1 MTKNR
6 IIIIG
11 IITFICFFIM
21 IIKLSYMQLHNT
33 KASIKNLNKLSIK
46 TVYGPSMPRGRIYDR
61 NYNVIVDNIA
71 TNMISYKKESGMS
84 NKDEIELA
92 YNLSKHIELEYSKLT
107 DRNLR
112 EFWIVNNMNLANKI
126 TMSRIVLAIVI
137 MILLLFPFEGLGLDL
152 PTYLVNGN
160 IYIEFKYIIAGVL
173 FIIAS
178 LTDFVDGRVAR
189 KYNMVTDFGKMVD
202 AISDKMLTNSLLV
215 ILSANGM
222 ISPVIAV
229 IFIVRDIAVDTI
241 KMIVGNKGKAVAAI
255 GVAKLKTATLMVGLT
270 LTLFYNLPFELI
282 GIRVSDCLLII
293 SAILS
298 LVSGFIEFFIRA
310 ILAFIVP

>member
-1 MTKNR
+1 
-6 IIIIG
+6 
-11 IITFICFFIM
+11 
-21 IIKLSYMQLHNT
+21 
-33 KASIKNLNKLSIK
+33 
-46 TVYGPSMPRGRIYDR
+46 
-61 NYNVIVDNIA
+61 
-71 TNMISYKKESGMS
+71 
-84 NKDEIELA
+84 
-92 YNLSKHIELEYSKLT
+92 
-107 DRNLR
+107 
-112 EFWIVNNMNLANKI
+112 MNLANKI
-126 TMSRIVLAIVI
+126 TISRIVISIVI
-137 MILLLFPFEGLGLDL
+137 MILLLFPFEGLGLEL

-160 IYIEFKYIIAGVL
+160 IYIELKYIIAGVL
-173 FIIAS
+173 FIIGS
-178 LTDFVDGRVAR
+178 LTDFFDGRIAR

-255 GVAKLKTATLMVGLT
+255 GIAKLKTATLMVGLT

-298 LVSGFIEFFIRA
+298 LVSGFKYYVMAREYIE
-310 ILAFIVP
+310 VK